1 MVVFSSDNGPV
12 LDDGYKDKAE
22 EKIGD
27 HTPSGLLRSG
37 KYSMFEGGTR
47 AVSYTHLTLPTKA

>member
-1 MVVFSSDNGPV
+1 MAVFSSDNGPV
-12 LDDGYKDKAE
+12 LDDGYKDEAE

-37 KYSMFEGGTR
+37 KYSSLREVQGC
-47 AVSYTHLTLPTKA
+47 LL